1 MLDLIKKRKFDLLS
15 PLNIKGL
22 LYESDIIIIQS
33 DKKLY
38 SDFVRWLS
46 EYSYNILQNQLDTNK
61 KRSKQFHMD
70 HKYSISNG
78 YENNINPFIIAHPSN
93 LEIIT
98 KKKNLKKS
106 SKNSIEISLLIKEI
120 QLFGEIFY

>member
-1 MLDLIKKRKFDLLS
+1 MIELIKKRKFDLLS

-22 LYESDIIIIQS
+22 LCESDIIIIQS

-46 EYSYNILQNQLDTNK
+46 EYSYNILQNQVDTNK

-78 YENNINPFIIAHPSN
+78 FENNIDPFIIAHPSN
-93 LEIIT
+93 LEIIS

-106 SKNSIEISLLIKEI
+106 SKNSIDIIILIEDI
-120 QLFGEIFY
+120 QLFGEIFH